1 MIISHPELEIHQD
14 YLQSIQAWLVNT
26 KKVLN
31 SKNETLAIYSQQV
44 VIFKQQFSSIQSKR
58 MQLDRMSPLVLSP
71 SQQSILQHMKEK
83 KEQIEYGMNS
93 TSSCITK
100 IDKLCADDMVIRLA
114 VVNEEKLHMNN
125 SAKQLAYERVKTI
138 SNDVSMKL
146 SELENFYSS
155 LKNDC
160 ELFEGEIKLNP
171 AGNEQRDL
179 LERINQVDELYRN
192 CIGFVTHALTEFE
205 NIVNSLS
212 QLFNSFSQYRK
223 QMQDKRAV
231 YRLPPPSPS
240 SEHMIEPSSRSSSQS
255 SMGKGWT
262 CSICGIVNDIK
273 SITCDGCLQRRI

>member
-1 MIISHPELEIHQD
+1 MISHPELEIHQD
-14 YLQSIQAWLVNT
+14 YLQSIQAWLENT

-31 SKNETLAIYSQQV
+31 SKNETLAIYTQQV
-44 VIFKQQFSSIQSKR
+44 TIFKQQFSSIQSKR
-58 MQLDRMSPLVLSP
+58 MQLDRMSPLVLSA

-83 KEQIEYGMNS
+83 KEQIEYSINS

-125 SAKQLAYERVKTI
+125 SERQLAYEKVK
-138 SNDVSMKL
+138 SKANDVSMKL

-160 ELFEGEIKLNP
+160 ELFEGEIKQNP

-192 CIGFVTHALTEFE
+192 CTGFVTHALTEFE

-212 QLFNSFSQYRK
+212 QLFNSFAQYRK
-223 QMQDKRAV
+223 QMQDKRAA
-231 YRLPPPSPS
+231 YRIPPPSPS
-240 SEHMIEPSSRSSSQS
+240 SEHMIELSSRSSSQS